1 MPRIGYNRPMAIQG
15 AASEHRPIWYEKPF
29 LWLIRLSDALMPK
42 TLSLSGGELR
52 VARSVYTALILLQVA
67 GLVMAGVNFASGTP
81 LLPWVILGIVMIG
94 AGAPELH
101 ARTRSLYWTSQSI
114 TLLAFVLLAVC
125 AAFNGGLV
133 SSARAWFG
141 AVLLFTAYV
150 QGAKSA
156 AFWLG
161 IMALELCVWAVLT
174 RLGISL
180 PNLESPE
187 SRALVAPLDYG
198 ISLLL
203 IFLLAKAFHA
213 VFDAYAR
220 QLEES
225 KARLAAQS
233 RQLLEAKEKAEAAT
247 QAKSAMLAAVSHDIR
262 TPMNGVLGMAQLLQ
276 DTPLSEDQRDC
287 LHTLRVSAESLV
299 SLLNDLL
306 DLSKIEAGKLEMFP
320 APFSPTEVGQEV
332 CSLFRGMAS
341 GKGIALEFIPDDGE
355 KGLWAEGDSHRIRQV
370 LSNLVANAVKYTLKG
385 GVTVRVGRRTD
396 GHGRPGLC
404 YQVKDTGVGMDE
416 AMLHRLFRA
425 FEGDVALQSR
435 VGGTGLGLFISR
447 KLAEWMSGG
456 IEVESSQDR
465 GSLFRF
471 WFPTPVVP
479 EPSDFMPDLAREP
492 VGLLPFEPHVLLVED
507 ETLSRQVAIRM
518 LQRLGCRI
526 TCAGNGSEA
535 LLKFGA
541 EEFDLVVMD
550 CQMPDMDGYE
560 ATRHIRQLEVGRG
573 RTPIVA
579 LTAEARESDRR
590 KCLDAGMD
598 DHLVKPVRLQA
609 LRSVVEYWLRRP
621 EGAPD

>member
-1 MPRIGYNRPMAIQG
+1 MTAESPAPGKPPA
-15 AASEHRPIWYEKPF
+15 WYDKPF
-29 LWLIRLSDALMPK
+29 AGLIRLSDALMPK
-42 TLSLSGGELR
+42 TISLGGEELR
-52 VARSVYTALILLQVA
+52 IARSVYTALILLAVA
-67 GLVMAGVNFASGTP
+67 GLVMAAVNFVSGTP
-81 LLPWVILGIVMIG
+81 LLPWVILGIVLTG
-94 AGAPELH
+94 AAAPVLH
-101 ARTRSLYWTSQSI
+101 ARTRSLFWTSQSI
-114 TLLAFVLLAVC
+114 TLLAFILLAVC
-125 AAFNGGLV
+125 TAFNGGLV

-150 QGAKSA
+150 QGARSA

-161 IMALELCVWAVLT
+161 AMVLELGVWAVLT
-174 RLGISL
+174 RMGISL

-187 SRALVAPLDYG
+187 SAALVAPLDYG

-203 IFLLAKAFHA
+203 IFLLAKAFHS
-213 VFDAYAR
+213 VFAAYAR

-225 KARLAAQS
+225 KAHLAEQS
-233 RQLLEAKEKAEAAT
+233 RQLREAKERAEAAT

-299 SLLNDLL
+299 CLLNDLL
-306 DLSKIEAGKLEMFP
+306 DLSKIEAGKMEMFP
-320 APFSPTEVGQEV
+320 APFSPTELGQEV
-332 CSLFRGMAS
+332 CALFRGLAS

-355 KGLWAEGDSHRIRQV
+355 KSLWAEGDSHRVRQV
-370 LSNLVANAVKYTLKG
+370 LSNLVGNAVKYTLKG

-396 GHGRPGLC
+396 EHGRAGLY

-416 AMLHRLFRA
+416 RMLSRLFRP
-425 FEGDVALQSR
+425 FEGEAALQNR
-435 VGGTGLGLFISR
+435 FGGTGLGLVISR
-447 KLAEWMSGG
+447 KLAELMSGG
-456 IEVESSQDR
+456 IEVESAQGR
-465 GSLFRF
+465 GSLFRL

-479 EPSDFMPDLAREP
+479 KPPDTMPDLARER

-518 LQRLGCRI
+518 LQKLGCRI
-526 TCAGNGSEA
+526 TCAENGSEA
-535 LLKFGA
+535 LLKFGT

-560 ATRHIRQLEVGRG
+560 ATRHIRLLEDGRA

-590 KCLDAGMD
+590 KCLAAGMD

-621 EGAPD
+621 EGMPD